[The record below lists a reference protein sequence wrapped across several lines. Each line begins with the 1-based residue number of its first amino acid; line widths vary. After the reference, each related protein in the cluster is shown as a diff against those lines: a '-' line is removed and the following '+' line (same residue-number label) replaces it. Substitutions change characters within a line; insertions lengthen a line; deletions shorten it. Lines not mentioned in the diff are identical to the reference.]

1 MREQL
6 LELRAL
12 LAPYVDELKL
22 LGSIVAILLLALALR
37 FALNR
42 ILRRFFAGVGA
53 RAPTVDEQRR
63 IGTIGNVLRSTVSL
77 LIIAIAVMLILN
89 QIGISIAP
97 ILGAAGV
104 VGIAV
109 GFGAQ
114 SLVKDVFSG
123 FFLLI
128 ENQIRVGDVVEIVGK
143 SGVVEELTLRRTKL
157 RSYDGSVHY
166 ISNGLVTTVTNMSAE
181 FAFAVVDVA
190 VTPGENV
197 DHVFEVMRTTAQELR
212 AIDDFGPKIL
222 GDLEIAGVDRWTDT
236 ALTIRARIKTRALDQ
251 WSVRR
256 EYLQRLETA
265 FRRANIRFPSPP
277 QPAAAPPA
285 PSPGDPAAHDTM
297 ARSS

>member
-63 IGTIGNVLRSTVSL
+63 IGTIGNVLRNTVSL

-197 DHVFEVMRTTAQELR
+197 DHVFEVMRATAQELR

-277 QPAAAPPA
+277 QPAAAPPG